1 MNPYLI
7 VGTPRSRTTWLS
19 QFLSTPERRCR
30 HEPSLR
36 WSHPSDLAD
45 FLADDEAAAAD
56 CMMTFLA
63 GVARE
68 IRPDCKIVVVVRP
81 IDEVRESLFSVGLE
95 IPRSYLEMMD
105 RKARAIDA
113 DLFYQFRELDK
124 ESVIQ
129 NIAETCLGFFDREK
143 WLAMKDVNVQS
154 NVQETIRLLVAR
166 NDVHG
171 RLYGPHYDHH

>member
-1 MNPYLI
+1 MVPYLI
-7 VGTPRSRTTWLS
+7 VGTPRSRTAWLA
-19 QFLSTPERRCR
+19 QFLSTPERRCH

-36 WSHPSDLAD
+36 WSHPSDLSD
-45 FLADDEAAAAD
+45 FLADDEAAASD

-68 IRPDCKIVVVVRP
+68 IRPNCKIVVVVRP

-95 IPRSYLEMMD
+95 IPRTYLEMMD

-113 DLFYQFRELDK
+113 DLFYRFSDLDD
-124 ESVIQ
+124 EAVIQ
-129 NIAETCLGFFDREK
+129 NIAETCIGSFDRPK
-143 WLAMKDVNVQS
+143 WLAMRDVNVQS
-154 NVQETIRLLVAR
+154 NVLETIKLLHAR

-171 RLYGPHYDHH
+171 RLYGPHYD